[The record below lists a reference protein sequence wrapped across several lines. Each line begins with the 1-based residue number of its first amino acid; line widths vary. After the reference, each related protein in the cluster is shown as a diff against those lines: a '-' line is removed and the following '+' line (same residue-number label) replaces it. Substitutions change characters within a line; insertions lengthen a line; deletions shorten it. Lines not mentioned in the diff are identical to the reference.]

1 MRIERSGLI
10 RRLIPILLVTALVLM
25 SLPTVASAASLS
37 AIVTSDSMAVYSD
50 MYLTKKIATL
60 SKGDVV
66 VVTAAKSGVCA
77 ITYRPTGKS
86 GFCKAS
92 DLAEVTAYSQKVV
105 VAVSGAKAYEKPNTS
120 SASVSLKKGWTLNYF
135 GSDNGWAI
143 VEANGYLV
151 YTPEKNLALPGQNTA
166 TPVPEEATEGNFYA
180 QVTKATY
187 AYSDSVGSKRIG
199 TLPKGTQVYVHQY
212 TSVWALVSVDGAY
225 GYCDVSVLAPV
236 TSTATATPMPSKD
249 NAADSSEEATEGNFY
264 ARVTKSMYAY
274 SDSVGSKRIGI
285 LSKGTRVYVHQYTD
299 VWALVSIDG
308 AYGYCEV
315 SKLEREEEA
324 TKGDFYAQV
333 TKATYAYSDSV
344 GSKRIGV
351 LSKGTQVYVHEYTSV
366 WALVSIDG
374 AYGYCDVTALEQL
387 AATATPPADS
397 SEEATEGNFYARVTK
412 SMYAYSDSVGSKRI
426 GILSK
431 GTRVYVHQYTDVW
444 ALVSIDGAYGYC
456 EVSKLERE
464 EEATKGD
471 FYAQVTKATY
481 AYSDSVGSK
490 RIGVL
495 SKGTQVYVH
504 EYTSVWALVSIDGAY
519 GYCDVT
525 VLERSTDPTATA
537 TPQIPSATIPI
548 PSDGEA
554 VTATFT
560 ALTNQNTVVYKKP
573 STSGSK
579 MGTLPAGTEVTVL
592 LYNESWAYISIAGYY
607 GFCFRQNLAPTEG
620 ISGQPTPTPTPS
632 ATEETPVDAN
642 FSAQATEDMYT
653 YGDPTGKNKI
663 GVLAKGTVVTVH
675 QYTSTWALVSLDGN
689 YGFCDV
695 TKLQRVE
702 VEPSPTVSV
711 SPEDCIPATV
721 TAKDG
726 LDVYTGT
733 STSTIKKYTLPYGTQ
748 VNVVQANSTWA
759 MIELNGNYGFCL
771 VSGLT
776 ANSDLEPSVVQG
788 YATVIYPSAPVYASE
803 STGAVS
809 TTIPQGTE
817 VAVYAV
823 NSKWAYVGKGD
834 ARGYMLVEHLSSE
847 SYPEL
852 SSGDS
857 GSSVLAL
864 QKILEAYGYFDGEPA
879 GNYSSLTETAVRRFQ
894 AAVSGLQETGKA
906 DIHTIRVLMSGNAPA
921 SPLLSLNLS
930 SGSTGTNVQRL
941 QTRLYYKGY
950 LSKSSSVDGE
960 YGSITTSAVKLFQ
973 AAAGL
978 SATGTADS
986 KTLQALYS
994 NSAPK
999 NTGTAA
1005 DASGSSSGAGDVGSD
1020 MDELPSNPTNS
1031 EKIEYVIYV
1040 AQQQLGKPY
1049 VFGATGTSSF
1059 DCSGYTRYCYGKV
1072 GVSLAHSAQNQG
1084 YNAGKKV
1091 EGVSNLKRGDIV
1103 CLNTISDNDLSDH
1116 VGIYLGSGKF
1126 IHASS
1131 GAGKVVISEIGSGY
1145 YNRVFSWGR
1154 RVL

>member
-25 SLPTVASAASLS
+25 SLPTVAFAASLS

-92 DLAEVTAYSQKVV
+92 SLAEVTAYSQKVV

-143 VEANGYLV
+143 VEADGYLA

-166 TPVPEEATEGNFYA
+166 TATPVPEKATEGNFYA

-199 TLPKGTQVYVHQY
+199 TLPKGTQVYVHEY

-249 NAADSSEEATEGNFY
+249 NA
-264 ARVTKSMYAY
+264 
-274 SDSVGSKRIGI
+274 
-285 LSKGTRVYVHQYTD
+285 
-299 VWALVSIDG
+299 
-308 AYGYCEV
+308 
-315 SKLEREEEA
+315 
-324 TKGDFYAQV
+324 
-333 TKATYAYSDSV
+333 
-344 GSKRIGV
+344 
-351 LSKGTQVYVHEYTSV
+351 
-366 WALVSIDG
+366 
-374 AYGYCDVTALEQL
+374 
-387 AATATPPADS
+387 ADS

-642 FSAQATEDMYT
+642 FSAQATEDIYT
-653 YGDPTGKNKI
+653 YGDPTGNNKI
-663 GVLAKGTVVTVH
+663 GVLSKGTVVTVH

-771 VSGLT
+771 VAGLT
-776 ANSDLEPSVVQG
+776 LNSELKPGVVQG

-1020 MDELPSNPTNS
+1020 MDELPPNPTNS

>member
-249 NAADSSEEATEGNFY
+249 NA
-264 ARVTKSMYAY
+264 
-274 SDSVGSKRIGI
+274 
-285 LSKGTRVYVHQYTD
+285 
-299 VWALVSIDG
+299 
-308 AYGYCEV
+308 
-315 SKLEREEEA
+315 
-324 TKGDFYAQV
+324 
-333 TKATYAYSDSV
+333 
-344 GSKRIGV
+344 
-351 LSKGTQVYVHEYTSV
+351 
-366 WALVSIDG
+366 
-374 AYGYCDVTALEQL
+374 
-387 AATATPPADS
+387 ADS